1 MPAKMMVQAK
11 RTTAA
16 EERFIA
22 VKVIDFSPEY
32 EIHPDAGRLWRLRVI

>member
-11 RTTAA
+11 RTTTG

-22 VKVIDFSPEY
+22 VKDIDFSSC
-32 EIHPDAGRLWRLRVI
+32 V